1 MAIGETKS
9 AKKSKKGVAPDVI
22 EVRDMGGVVP
32 PQAPEI
38 ENSVIGAI
46 LTNPGCF
53 SEICTILK
61 KETFYV
67 PKNALVYET
76 ISYLGSTQQSID
88 LFTVSEE
95 LKKRDLF
102 DTIGGMPVLIEYTQN
117 VISVKYCEPLRES
130 RSSERERRA
139 KFRRRK

>member
-1 MAIGETKS
+1 MAIGESKS
-9 AKKSKKGVAPDVI
+9 TKKSKKGVAPDII

-61 KETFYV
+61 
-67 PKNALVYET
+67 
-76 ISYLGSTQQSID
+76 
-88 LFTVSEE
+88 
-95 LKKRDLF
+95 
-102 DTIGGMPVLIEYTQN
+102 
-117 VISVKYCEPLRES
+117 
-130 RSSERERRA
+130 
-139 KFRRRK
+139 